1 MYCYVPVK
9 SFIALFWSAKYMDSS
24 NFLEVSVGVLTIV
37 AKSLPVLALLVVTG
51 IFFYGFWRT
60 GSSHFILLRM
70 WRLAAG
76 RTDVKDPIL
85 AQKLQ
90 ELSDIEQTRFI
101 TGIRFATVS
110 KANEAFEMFERLSIS
125 TPEAI
130 ASSKFFDPNKLEFID
145 PKYKLKKNIGVPVAI
160 VFYLLFAFLAIL
172 AASGMAYLKVTKTD
186 YSFLTNGNSAYL
198 VEDWE
203 KLTAT
208 ECESEELANG
218 YSHNDKV
225 ICDLLVNGKN
235 KFDSYLAS
243 QRFLWAFL
251 AALFAVGVVVILLLV
266 KRASISNGAYEKYLK
281 EKERSGS
288 KNDTICWL

>member
-1 MYCYVPVK
+1 
-9 SFIALFWSAKYMDSS
+9 MDSS

-37 AKSLPVLALLVVTG
+37 AKSLPILALLGVTG

-110 KANEAFEMFERLSIS
+110 KANEAFEVFERLSIS

-130 ASSKFFDPNKLEFID
+130 ASSKFFDPDKLEFID
-145 PKYKLKKNIGVPVAI
+145 PKYKLKKNIGVPGAI
-160 VFYLLFAFLAIL
+160 VFYLLFAFLVVL
-172 AASGMAYLKVTKTD
+172 AASGMACLKVTNTN
-186 YSFLTNGNSAYL
+186 YSFLTNGSSAYL

-203 KLTAT
+203 KLTAN
-208 ECESEELANG
+208 ECESEEPNNG
-218 YSHNDKV
+218 YSHNYKV
-225 ICDLLVNGKN
+225 ICDLLVNGQDQ
-235 KFDSYLAS
+235 FESYLGK
-243 QRFLWAFL
+243 QRSLWTFL
-251 AALFAVGVVVILLLV
+251 AVLFAVGVVVILLLV
-266 KRASISNGAYEKYLK
+266 KRASVSNGAYEKYLK
-281 EKERSGS
+281 EKERSGGKS
-288 KNDTICWL
+288 DAICWL